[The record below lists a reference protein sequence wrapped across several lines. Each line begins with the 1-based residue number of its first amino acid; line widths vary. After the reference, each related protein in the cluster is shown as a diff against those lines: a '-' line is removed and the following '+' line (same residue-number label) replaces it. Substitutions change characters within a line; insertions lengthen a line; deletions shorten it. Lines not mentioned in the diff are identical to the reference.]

1 MKKFN
6 WKNVSGM
13 LLATA
18 FAMPFIQSCSK
29 TPDTA
34 ANKPD
39 DVKPV
44 KQYAIFV
51 TVGNASTSEN
61 YYTLTTSD
69 LMKDTLLSPVNS
81 GIEPADITSWA
92 NIYSVFY
99 QGAFYYTQDG
109 NIISKQ
115 RIINGKY
122 KEMGNIVATAGTWQ
136 LGMMKT
142 LFNNNGLNFL
152 SWEAKYNEAEDVIEK
167 NLYMIDTAAMTIKSN
182 KPVKFPVPQFTI
194 LDNNNKPM
202 PKKDIQ
208 LTPSSFTVRDNKA
221 FIGFYYDWITKLD
234 TAYMLVCDYPALTN
248 VKMLKDHRLGHVSGA
263 WYASSSSFTDEN
275 GDYYFTTINK
285 NKEYGLLRIK
295 KGTTA
300 IDPDYAYDLKEIGN
314 LNVGEGWSAD
324 YAGAD
329 HHAYIKNG
337 MAFIGSFIVDV
348 RNKKII
354 KDLNSF
360 GLGKVQTTMDTYTEN
375 DNDVYVVLKTADARF
390 FIAKY
395 DAAANT
401 LKRGVEIHSG
411 IKSISRLGRLQ

>member
-1 MKKFN
+1 MKKLN
-6 WKNVSGM
+6 WKEVSVM
-13 LLATA
+13 LMATV

-29 TPDTA
+29 TPS
-34 ANKPD
+34 NGSKPEEP
-39 DVKPV
+39 KPV
-44 KQYAIFV
+44 KEYAVFI

-61 YYTLTTSD
+61 YYTLTTAD

-81 GIEPADITSWA
+81 GIEPDNITFWAD
-92 NIYSVFY
+92 IYSVFY
-99 QGAFYYTQDG
+99 QGNFYYTQDG

-115 RIINGKY
+115 RIVNGRY
-122 KEMGNIVATAGTWQ
+122 KELGNIVAAADSWQ

-152 SWEAKYNEAEDVIEK
+152 SWEVKYNQAEDVIEK
-167 NLYMIDTAAMTIKSN
+167 NLYIIDTAAMTVKSN
-182 KPVKFPVPQFTI
+182 NPVKFPVPSFTI
-194 LDNNNKPM
+194 YDTDGTPM
-202 PKKDIQ
+202 DKKDIP

-221 FIGFYYDWITKLD
+221 FIGFYYHWITNLD

-248 VKMLKDHRLGHVSGA
+248 VKLLKDHRLGHVSGV

-275 GDYYFTTINK
+275 GDYYFTTISK
-285 NKEYGLLRIK
+285 NKTYGVLRIRE
-295 KGTTA
+295 GSTE
-300 IDPDYAYDLKEIGN
+300 IDPDYSYDLKELGN
-314 LNVGEGWSAD
+314 LAGPANSSE
-324 YAGAD
+324 YPGAD

-337 MAFIGSFIVDV
+337 IAFMGSYIIDV
-348 RNKKII
+348 RNRKVI

-375 DNDVYVVLKTADARF
+375 GNDVYVVLKTDDARW

-395 DAAANT
+395 DLAANT

-411 IKSISRLGRLQ
+411 IKSISRIGRLY